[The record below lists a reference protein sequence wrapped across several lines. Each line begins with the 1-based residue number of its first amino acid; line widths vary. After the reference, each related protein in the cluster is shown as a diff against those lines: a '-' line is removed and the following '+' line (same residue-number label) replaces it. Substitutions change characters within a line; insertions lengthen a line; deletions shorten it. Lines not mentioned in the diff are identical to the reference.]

1 MLNLQPVDRR
11 YQSLGDG
18 RKVCPECME
27 SAVMTTK
34 DCQPLYKNVLK
45 FYRVNLGMPIEQDVP
60 MLLVER
66 EALNKAREVEND
78 VSLLSRCKNRV

>member
-1 MLNLQPVDRR
+1 
-11 YQSLGDG
+11 
-18 RKVCPECME
+18 
-27 SAVMTTK
+27 MTTK